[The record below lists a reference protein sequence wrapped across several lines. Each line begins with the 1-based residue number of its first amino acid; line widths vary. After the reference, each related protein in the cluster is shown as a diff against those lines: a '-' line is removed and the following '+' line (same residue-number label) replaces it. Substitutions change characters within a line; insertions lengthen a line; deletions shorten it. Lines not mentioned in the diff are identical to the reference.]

1 MSLLLTEL
9 KDTDSVAICLP
20 DEEESDM
27 PGRMIGSQKLFA
39 ISPEESHH
47 RQTDFGIHLL
57 PEYQGKGYGT
67 EAIDW
72 LLMIGFQN
80 AGLHRISAVYSAN
93 NLKAAKSYEKL
104 YDF

>member
-1 MSLLLTEL
+1 MVL
-9 KDTDSVAICLP
+9 SVAICLP
-20 DEEESDM
+20 DKNDPEL
-27 PGRMIGSQKLFA
+27 PGQMIGSQKLFP

-57 PEYQGKGYGT
+57 PEYQGKGYGS

-72 LLMIGFQN
+72 LLMVGFQH

-93 NLKAAKSYEKL
+93 NARAARSYEKL
-104 YDF
+104 